1 MNQKSCPFCNSEV
14 QHNAIATSSE
24 CLALLNH
31 SPILPG
37 HLLIIPLQHVES
49 LYELS
54 ESQIGDFFSFAR
66 TITEFITKF
75 YDIEAFDWSLQE
87 GEAAGQSV
95 SHLHLH
101 IIPRTAGD
109 LPLGEEWFGKLQD
122 SKAIDDPKRE
132 IMNTEEYERTSSEL
146 RTAWITYQA
155 EH

>member
-1 MNQKSCPFCNSEV
+1 MNQKSCPFCSNEV
-14 QHNAIATSSE
+14 QSNAFATSSD

-37 HLLIIPLQHVES
+37 HLLIIPRQHIES

-54 ESQIGDFFSFAR
+54 EPQIGDFFSFAR
-66 TITEFITKF
+66 AVTEFITTY
-75 YDIEAFDWSLQE
+75 YDAEAYDWSLQE

-109 LPLGEEWFGKLQD
+109 LPEGEEWYSKLQE
-122 SKAIDDPKRE
+122 SKAIDDPMRK
-132 IMNTEEYERTSSEL
+132 IMGQDEFERKSAEL
-146 RTAWITYQA
+146 RSAWNTYQA
-155 EH
+155 GH